1 MNLGSTV
8 TIDIF
13 LECFLFFIFILF
25 RNVHRNGLTRETT
38 IRHIS
43 CLRMAVT
50 RDMSEGTS
58 HTDTTCL
65 VG

>member
-1 MNLGSTV
+1 MWDPQLPL
-8 TIDIF
+8 IF
-13 LECFLFFIFILF
+13 LDILCLFCI
-25 RNVHRNGLTRETT
+25 RNVYRNELTRETT

-50 RDMSEGTS
+50 RDMSEKTS

>member
-1 MNLGSTV
+1 MWDPQLPL
-8 TIDIF
+8 IFLDIF
-13 LECFLFFIFILF
+13 YFIFIFILF